1 MGDPFA
7 GGIRLAVTGDEER
20 DDDVRLCLLFSPL
33 TNNSMAA
40 HGSPTAPDSRPSSR
54 AGRQSA
60 IVL

>member
-1 MGDPFA
+1 MGDPSA

-20 DDDVRLCLLFSPL
+20 DDDVCLCVPFSPL

-40 HGSPTAPDSRPSSR
+40 HGRRTAPVSHPSSQ